1 MKSVIIVLFK
11 EGFMKNIDYNYL
23 CTVIG
28 NLSGIPIR
36 AYRGGERIFFY
47 STVELPSDPL
57 TPYLEDVLGIE
68 SNVGYFI
75 TPLFHYYGVVSRP
88 PYKIIIGP
96 TRQTELNEQDI
107 RELAFQCD
115 VGTGDVEK
123 FISSVKSIVPMPLA
137 SIIQILCTMNYV
149 MNGEKLSLNDVMI
162 YATEQEDIKKRLET
176 ERANSDFD
184 ADPDIT
190 KAQSGIH
197 NTLSLEQSLVNIVS
211 KGDVAALRQW
221 MKNAPAVRGG
231 TLASDQLRQIKNTF
245 IVTATLISRAAI
257 RGGMDANDALSLS
270 DEYIQRCELCSSIDH
285 ITNIQY
291 QMVFEYT
298 ERVER
303 LRHGGSPSKLVID
316 VGNYV
321 QHHLSEPISVERL
334 AKSMFLSRTY
344 LAAKFKKESGTTL
357 TDFILREKVEEAK
370 RLLRYTD
377 KHATAIA
384 AYLGFSSHSHFT
396 NVFRKYTGTSPAEY
410 RRLHG
415 G

>member
-1 MKSVIIVLFK
+1 
-11 EGFMKNIDYNYL
+11 MKNIDYNYL

-36 AYRGGERIFFY
+36 AYKNGERILFH
-47 STVELPSDPL
+47 SIVDLPQDPL
-57 TPYLEDVLGIE
+57 TPYIDRALAIDTH
-68 SNVGYFI
+68 VGYFI
-75 TPLFHYYGVVSRP
+75 TPSFDYYGAVSCP
-88 PYKIIIGP
+88 PYRVIIGP
-96 TRQTELNEQDI
+96 TRQAEMNEQDI

-115 VGTGDVEK
+115 VAPSDTEV
-123 FISSVKSIVPMPLA
+123 FVSSVKSIVQMPLT

-162 YATEQEDIKKRLET
+162 YADEQEDIKKRLEDARVSG
-176 ERANSDFD
+176 EFD
-184 ADPDIT
+184 TVPDNI
-190 KAQSGIH
+190 KAQSEIH
-197 NTLSLEQSLVNIVS
+197 NTLSLEQTLVNIVS

-270 DEYIQRCELCSSIDH
+270 DEYIQRCEVYSGIDH
-285 ITNIQY
+285 ITNLQY

-303 LRHGGSPSKLVID
+303 LRNGKAPTKLVID

-321 QHHLSEPISVERL
+321 QHHLSEPINVELL

-396 NVFRKYTGTSPAEY
+396 NVFKKYAGTSPGEY
-410 RRLHG
+410 RKLHTR
-415 G
+415 